1 MSSQGST
8 SFAYLF
14 PAVALVAVVL
24 YFAYGAIDRLGL
36 AAHDTEAQVTGKQ
49 YAAGSTTYTTEVIG
63 GRTMTKANK
72 NPEAFIVTLRVGN
85 EETGSAV
92 SKPLYESLQAGERV
106 RVRVRRTRLSKRLL
120 VTDVTR

>member
-1 MSSQGST
+1 MSSQGSN

-14 PAVALVAVVL
+14 PAVALAAVAL
-24 YFAYGAIDRLGL
+24 YFLYGAIDRLGL
-36 AAHDTEAQVTGKQ
+36 TAQQAEAQVTGKQ

-63 GRTMTKANK
+63 GRTMTKTNE
-72 NPEAFIVTLRVGN
+72 NPEAFIVNLRVGA

-106 RVRVRRTRLSKRLL
+106 RVTVRRTRLSKRLL